1 MLLCVLC
8 ASQEEDS
15 TAPSVSSQPPSGF
28 CWQEEMPKQEPVS
41 REHWRSMT
49 AAFMVG
55 KGKDALSFPMQTA
68 ISRPSKFRFLQPIRN
83 LVWESCKSA
92 QLQPWPQF

>member
-15 TAPSVSSQPPSGF
+15 TAPSVSSQSSSGF
-28 CWQEEMPKQEPVS
+28 CWQEEMPKQEPVN
-41 REHWRSMT
+41 REHWRAAT
-49 AAFMVG
+49 AALMVG
-55 KGKDALSFPMQTA
+55 KGKDALFFPVQTA
-68 ISRPSKFRFLQPIRN
+68 ISRPSKLRFLQPTRS

-92 QLQPWPQF
+92 QLQPWPRF